1 MPLHE
6 ARPPSW
12 VPVGRDMIAEPED
25 LEPQDLSPADR
36 LHDLAAD
43 LIRVV
48 RRLEEMADYLELV
61 EVAETGSTP
70 KG

>member
-1 MPLHE
+1 
-6 ARPPSW
+6 
-12 VPVGRDMIAEPED
+12 MIAEPED